1 MCGISE
7 HIRAHI
13 GEEFVRR
20 LLDLEAALSIGTMFV
35 LAPAALAQ
43 QDLCDCSNFTIKRMR
58 KLFMIRTQVTPTV

>member
-1 MCGISE
+1 M
-7 HIRAHI
+7 
-13 GEEFVRR
+13 RR